1 MSHPAALR
9 RGITVRLVKLFLTM
23 IVAVLNSDCC
33 KGSLSPFPN
42 YIIQQP
48 PLGCHA
54 APNTTRVSSCGPERR
69 RLWRTLTAVHIYRSV
84 EYSPRNFGAT
94 SVLFPCTPPGIW
106 CENSLSTQFN
116 KLSPQDSAHVPEVGV
131 IGGFQTGS
139 LILCAKYLW
148 PVTHRI

>member
-48 PLGCHA
+48 LTWLPCSTQH
-54 APNTTRVSSCGPERR
+54 NTCFIMWPERR
-69 RLWRTLTAVHIYRSV
+69 RLWRILTAVHIYRSV
-84 EYSPRNFGAT
+84 EYSTRTVLEISAPPVFSFRAPPLEFG
-94 SVLFPCTPPGIW
+94 VKIPFRR
-106 CENSLSTQFN
+106 
-116 KLSPQDSAHVPEVGV
+116 
-131 IGGFQTGS
+131 S
-139 LILCAKYLW
+139 LINSV
-148 PVTHRI
+148 PRIQLMCLRLESLVVSKLVL